1 MELEK
6 PLFAFWYG
14 SLSAV
19 SLPLGALLGLWL
31 RPSSKWTSSLM
42 AFGAG
47 ALLAALTLELVAG
60 GLALAGFWPLG
71 SGCVL
76 GAAVFMLLDR
86 LLNSKGGF
94 LRKRST
100 AAKHLST
107 QKLKLYSDMLKRL
120 SGIGLFRSLPPEEIC
135 AVVEFTH
142 PFSAKRGEII
152 FNEGD
157 PGDRLY
163 IIERGAATVTSGE
176 AGRKVAE
183 LGAGEA
189 FGEMALISGDPRS
202 ARVSAAEDLSGWTIT
217 KEDFDRLLER
227 SPGLK
232 HEVSLL
238 YVKRLDGLFG
248 PEGSAAESAKW
259 AKLARAHINVSSLVP
274 SEGELKAESE
284 KHSGAAF
291 AIWLGIL
298 LDGIP
303 ESLVIGASMLHSS
316 AVSMTLIAGVFLANF
331 PEALSSSVGMS
342 KQGSSRSKI
351 IWMWTSLMLMTGIG
365 AFLGYF
371 TFGGLP
377 HGLFVFVEGLA
388 AGAMLA
394 MIAETMLPEATGQGG
409 PAVGMMTVLGFL
421 AAIFVNSLAH

>member
-60 GLALAGFWPLG
+60 GLKLAGFWPLG
-71 SGCVL
+71 GGCVL
-76 GAAVFMLLDR
+76 GAALFMLLDR

-100 AAKHLST
+100 AAKHLSD
-107 QKLKLYSDMLKRL
+107 QKLEQYSDMLKRL
-120 SGIGLFRSLPPEEIC
+120 SGISLFRSLPPEEMC

-142 PFSAKRGEII
+142 PFSVKSGEVI

-163 IIERGAATVTSGE
+163 IIETGVVEVDSGQ
-176 AGRKVAE
+176 AKRKVAE

-202 ARVSAAEDLSGWTIT
+202 AMVSAVKDVSGWTIAR
-217 KEDFDRLLER
+217 EDFERLLADN
-227 SPGLK
+227 PGLK
-232 HEVSLL
+232 QEVSRL
-238 YVKRLDGLFG
+238 YVRRLDGVF
-248 PEGSAAESAKW
+248 GSA
-259 AKLARAHINVSSLVP
+259 
-274 SEGELKAESE
+274 G
-284 KHSGAAF
+284 
-291 AIWLGIL
+291 
-298 LDGIP
+298 
-303 ESLVIGASMLHSS
+303 
-316 AVSMTLIAGVFLANF
+316 
-331 PEALSSSVGMS
+331 SVD
-342 KQGSSRSKI
+342 Q
-351 IWMWTSLMLMTGIG
+351 
-365 AFLGYF
+365 
-371 TFGGLP
+371 
-377 HGLFVFVEGLA
+377 
-388 AGAMLA
+388 
-394 MIAETMLPEATGQGG
+394 
-409 PAVGMMTVLGFL
+409 
-421 AAIFVNSLAH
+421 

>member
-1 MELEK
+1 MEIERSI
-6 PLFAFWYG
+6 FAFWYG
-14 SLSAV
+14 ILSAV

-31 RPSSKWTSSLM
+31 RPSAKWTSSLM

-60 GLALAGFWPLG
+60 GLKLAGFWPLG
-71 SGCVL
+71 AGCVL
-76 GAAVFMLLDR
+76 GALLFMALDR

-100 AAKHLST
+100 AAKHLSAR
-107 QKLKLYSDMLKRL
+107 KLKHYSDMLHRL
-120 SGIGLFRSLPPEEIC
+120 SSIGIFRSLPPEEVC

-142 PFSAKRGEII
+142 PFSAKSGEVM

-163 IIERGAATVTSGE
+163 MLETGMVSVTSGRE
-176 AGRKVAE
+176 KRRVAE

-189 FGEMALISGDPRS
+189 FGEMALISGDLR
-202 ARVSAAEDLSGWTIT
+202 AATVSAMEDISGWTIA
-217 KEDFDRLLER
+217 KEDFSRLMED
-227 SPGLK
+227 SPALK
-232 HEVSLL
+232 QEVSRLFAS
-238 YVKRLDGLFG
+238 RLDGLFASG
-248 PEGSAAESAKW
+248 KEGEAAKW
-259 AKLARAHINVSSLVP
+259 AKLARGHINVSSLVP
-274 SEGELKAESE
+274 SDSELRAESK

-303 ESLVIGASMLHSS
+303 ESLVIGASMLHGSG
-316 AVSMTLIAGVFLANF
+316 VSLTLIAGVFLANF
-331 PEALSSSVGMS
+331 PEALSSSVGML
-342 KQGSSRSKI
+342 KQGSGRYKV
-351 IWMWTSLMLMTGIG
+351 IWMWTSLMLMTGLG
-365 AFLGYF
+365 AFLGCL
-371 TFGGLP
+371 TFGGLH

-394 MIAETMLPEATGQGG
+394 MIAETMLPEATEQGG

-421 AAIFVNSLAH
+421 AAIFVNSMSH

>member
-6 PLFAFWYG
+6 PLLAFWYG

-31 RPSSKWTSSLM
+31 KPSSKWTSSLM

-60 GLALAGFWPLG
+60 GLKLAGFWPLG
-71 SGCVL
+71 GGCVL
-76 GAAVFMLLDR
+76 GAALFMLLDR

-100 AAKHLST
+100 AAKHLSAR
-107 QKLKLYSDMLKRL
+107 KLARYSDMLKRL
-120 SGIGLFRSLPPEEIC
+120 SGIGLFRSLPPEEIS
-135 AVVEFTH
+135 AVVEFAR
-142 PFSAKRGEII
+142 PFSARGGEVI

-163 IIERGAATVTSGE
+163 IIESGAAAVTSGRNT
-176 AGRKVAE
+176 RKVAE

-202 ARVSAAEDLSGWTIT
+202 ARVSALKDVSGWTIG
-217 KEDFDRLLER
+217 KDDFDRLLGQ
-227 SPGLK
+227 SPRLK
-232 HEVSLL
+232 QEISRL
-238 YVKRLDGLFG
+238 YVKHLDGLFG
-248 PEGSAAESAKW
+248 SEGSGAEAAKW
-259 AKLARAHINVSSLVP
+259 EKLARARINVSSLAP
-274 SEGELKAESE
+274 SESELKAESQ

-342 KQGSSRSKI
+342 KQGSGRSKI

-365 AFLGYF
+365 AFLGYL
-371 TFGGLP
+371 TFGGLS
-377 HGLFVFVEGLA
+377 HGLFVFIEGMA

-394 MIAETMLPEATGQGG
+394 MIAETMLPEATEQGG

-421 AAIFVNSLAH
+421 AAIFINSLSH